1 MKTGLSFII
10 PKPNDENNFGTSET
24 SDYSPSYSAHLDGTS
39 MPLVSPNKYLP
50 MSLNEI
56 KAKSERVKKRLL
68 ASVSDRDRI
77 MELTVKQHESKL
89 WYDVRQPRITAS
101 KVKRCLIKPTTS
113 PTKAIADV
121 LNYHTPIQTKA
132 MKDGI
137 ESEAGILKKYE
148 LISGNTVRKVGF
160 IISSTHPFLGASP
173 DGITNDNVLLE
184 VKKVTAKENESFMDT
199 LCRLY
204 IYKKKNGKLYI
215 NNNHKYYYQMQQ
227 QLFCAGG
234 KVCHFVV
241 SNGIWVHID
250 EICFDEVF
258 WRSLIGPEKRS
269 LANDTTPFGVIP
281 TKAFIVEWDL

>member
-1 MKTGLSFII
+1 MDFIAL
-10 PKPNDENNFGTSET
+10 
-24 SDYSPSYSAHLDGTS
+24 Y
-39 MPLVSPNKYLP
+39 
-50 MSLNEI
+50 
-56 KAKSERVKKRLL
+56 
-68 ASVSDRDRI
+68 
-77 MELTVKQHESKL
+77 ESKL

-184 VKKVTAKENESFMDT
+184 AKKVTAKENESFMDT

-258 WRSLIGPEKRS
+258 WSKTLPRLQQFYYTHVFPELVYPNIKFNCERW
-269 LANDTTPFGVIP
+269 G
-281 TKAFIVEWDL
+281 KIVQFPAQL